1 MLLWTIV
8 ISVRKNQ
15 VLQDDTVLEL
25 LEDGAMFTL
34 GSKSQY
40 PDWEAMWK
48 QELSRDNTN
57 RPKGLQASIC
67 FELKLCA
74 GNIVQS
80 AAACC
85 AGWTAHIEVQASVVT
100 LRNVAHADDFGLLNP
115 ILHRYMKGACSLKV
129 GYATVAGDTILLP
142 CNLQQDPAS

>member
-1 MLLWTIV
+1 M
-8 ISVRKNQ
+8 ISFRKIS

-25 LEDGAMFTL
+25 LEEGAMFTL
-34 GSKSQY
+34 GSESQY

-57 RPKGLQASIC
+57 RPKGLQAFIC
-67 FELKLCA
+67 FKLKICA
-74 GNIVQS
+74 GNILHS

-129 GYATVAGDTILLP
+129 GPATVPGETTVWP
-142 CNLQQDPAS
+142 CGFATGSSNMST